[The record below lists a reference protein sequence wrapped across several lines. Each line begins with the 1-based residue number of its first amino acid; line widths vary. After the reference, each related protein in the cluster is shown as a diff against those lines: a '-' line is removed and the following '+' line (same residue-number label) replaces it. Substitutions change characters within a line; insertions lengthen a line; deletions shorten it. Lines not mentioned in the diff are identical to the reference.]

1 MHVRSAPTPDNP
13 GLLPE
18 SELWKRRDEPEVKAE
33 LPGRFLA
40 FAKSVAIK
48 YSGPAEQID
57 DLIQVASLGLMNA
70 IDRFDPDNGA
80 PFLAFAS
87 ATINGELKRHFRDRV
102 ASLRLPRDLYE
113 RIGELERTTSYLR
126 NELVREPTFEE
137 TADAMGCDEEEVL
150 ECMAA
155 QSARHPIPI
164 GRDESDHADAVLEDR
179 LGGPDEELGRSES
192 RILTAQILRSLDPWD
207 RRVIE
212 LRFNDEMSQVEIAEQ
227 LGCSQMHVSRNLR
240 RILDGLADQLT
251 AEPDDELSQRDRL
264 GTGRPK
270 HR

>member
-1 MHVRSAPTPDNP
+1 MHVRSALIPDNP
-13 GLLPE
+13 GLLDE
-18 SELWKRRDEPEVKAE
+18 SELWARRNEPEVKAE
-33 LPGRFLA
+33 LTGRFLA

-48 YSGPAEQID
+48 YSGPAEQTD

-126 NELVREPTFEE
+126 NELVREPNFGEI
-137 TADAMGCDEEEVL
+137 ADAMGCEEEKVL

-155 QSARHPIPI
+155 LSARHPIPI
-164 GRDESDHADAVLEDR
+164 GRDDTDHGDAALEDR
-179 LGGPDEELGRSES
+179 IGGPDEELGHSEA

-207 RRVIE
+207 RRMIE
-212 LRFNDEMSQVEIAEQ
+212 LRFNEELSQVEIAEQ

-240 RILDGLADQLT
+240 RILDGLADQISST
-251 AEPDDELSQRDRL
+251 PE
-264 GTGRPK
+264 
-270 HR
+270 

>member
-1 MHVRSAPTPDNP
+1 MHVRSAPTPDKL

-18 SELWKRRDEPEVKAE
+18 SDLWRRREEAEVKAE
-33 LPGRFLA
+33 LTGRFLA

-102 ASLRLPRDLYE
+102 ASIRLPRDLYE

-126 NELVREPTFEE
+126 NELVREPTLAEI
-137 TADAMGCDEEEVL
+137 ADAMGCEEEKVL

-155 QSARHPIPI
+155 LSARHPTPI
-164 GRDESDHADAVLEDR
+164 GRDETDHGDAVLEER
-179 LGGPDEELGRSES
+179 IGGPDAELGRSEA
-192 RILTAQILRSLDPWD
+192 RILTAQVLQSLDPWD

-212 LRFNDEMSQVEIAEQ
+212 LRFHEEMSQVEIAEK
-227 LGCSQMHVSRNLR
+227 LCCSQMHVSRNLR
-240 RILDGLADQLT
+240 RILDGLADR
-251 AEPDDELSQRDRL
+251 LSATQR
-264 GTGRPK
+264 
-270 HR
+270 